1 MITFEDFKRLEIKIG
16 KVVKSEKIEGTDK
29 LLKLEIDL
37 GPEKRQLVAG
47 IAEVYQPDD
56 LVGKEL
62 PVLINLEPREIR
74 GIKSQ
79 GMILAIEVD
88 GKPVLLIPE
97 EEVPCGSIVR

>member
-1 MITFEDFKRLEIKIG
+1 MVTFENFKKIEIKIG
-16 KVVKSEKIEGTDK
+16 KVVNAAKIEGTDK

-37 GPEKRQLVAG
+37 GTEKRQLVAG
-47 IAEVYQPDD
+47 IAEMYQPDE
-56 LVGKEL
+56 LICKEL
-62 PVLINLEPREIR
+62 PVLANLEPREIR